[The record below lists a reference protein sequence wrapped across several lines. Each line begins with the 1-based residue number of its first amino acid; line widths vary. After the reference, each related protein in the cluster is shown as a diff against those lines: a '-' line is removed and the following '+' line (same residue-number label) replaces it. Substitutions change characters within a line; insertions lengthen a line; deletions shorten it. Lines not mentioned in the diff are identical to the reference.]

1 MPTFDPT
8 KNPGLTAGW
17 SIKPKSTSENKTST
31 PDAANL
37 KSNRWADRLEE
48 DDTLPPIPASWKR

>member
-8 KNPGLTAGW
+8 KNPGMTAGW
-17 SIKPKSTSENKTST
+17 SIKPKPTPPPPSTEH
-31 PDAANL
+31 AANL
-37 KSNRWADRLEE
+37 KSDRWADRLEE